1 MKALM
6 KVLLLGGTRDA
17 INIAHALLALRDSG
31 DQNIELIYSIAGIVR
46 QPKIN
51 CKIHTG
57 GFSQFSTG
65 TVSSASQQGMKR
77 FMQQNSIDKV
87 IDATHPYAVTISN
100 NASVVCKLLNIPFL
114 KYVRPAWLAT
124 EDDNWVEVMNWA
136 EAKKTMHPFK
146 RPFITIGRIAN
157 NDINE
162 IPGHQHWVIRSA
174 IEENQ
179 IQDRYRLIK
188 AIGPFVKEQ
197 EIELLKTLQVDV
209 VVCKNSGGSA
219 VDGKLSAA
227 RELNLPVIMLSRPKT
242 RRSYGN
248 LYDNERDLIKA
259 IR

>member
-1 MKALM
+1 M

-17 INIAHALLALRDSG
+17 INIAHALLALNESG
-31 DQNIELIYSIAGIVR
+31 VQHIELIYSIAGIVR

-51 CKIHTG
+51 CAIHTG

-65 TVSSASQQGMKR
+65 AVSSASQLGMKR
-77 FMQQNSIDKV
+77 FIQQNNIDNV
-87 IDATHPYAVTISN
+87 VDATHPYAVTISK
-100 NASVVCKLLNIPFL
+100 NASIVCELLNIPFF

-124 EDDNWVEVMNWA
+124 DDDNWVEVNNWA
-136 EAKKTMHPFK
+136 EAKKAIYPFK

-157 NDINE
+157 HDVNS
-162 IPGHQHWVIRSA
+162 IPKHQYWIIRSA
-174 IEENQ
+174 IEASHT
-179 IQDRYRLIK
+179 QDRYCLIK
-188 AIGPFVKEQ
+188 AIGPFLKEQ
-197 EIELLKTLQVDV
+197 EIELLKTHQIDV

-227 RELNLPVIMLSRPKT
+227 RELNLPVIMLSRPET
-242 RRSYGN
+242 GRSYGN